1 MKSKSGAGERSAEGF
16 SLRRW
21 SRRKLEA
28 VRATPSAPNVSTS
41 PLPAAASQVTP
52 QTAAAA
58 APPLASASPTPPEL
72 PPVASLTF
80 DSDFAAFLKPQVD
93 ELVKRAALK
102 QLFRDPRFNVMDG
115 LDTYIDDY
123 TQAEPIPPDMLQDLM
138 QRDYIYN
145 PPTAEATTD
154 ENAAG
159 QTCMPQQEQLPGT
172 PTAAAVTSA
181 GASASAS
188 ATPADAPIADNA
200 DPQSNAPDGDPS
212 PAKP

>member
-1 MKSKSGAGERSAEGF
+1 MKSKSGPSERSAEGF

-28 VRATPSAPNVSTS
+28 VRATPSAPTVSAS
-41 PLPAAASQVTP
+41 PPTPAAQLMP

-58 APPLASASPTPPEL
+58 APASASSGPTLPEL

-80 DSDFAAFLKPQVD
+80 DSDFTAFLKPQVD

-123 TQAEPIPPDMLQDLM
+123 TQADPIPSDTLQDLM
-138 QRDYIYN
+138 RRDYIYN
-145 PPTAEATTD
+145 PPTAEATAD
-154 ENAAG
+154 EGN
-159 QTCMPQQEQLPGT
+159 TRVPQQEQVAGT
-172 PTAAAVTSA
+172 PVTAAVTSA
-181 GASASAS
+181 GTAASAG
-188 ATPADAPIADNA
+188 ATPADASIADNTN
-200 DPQSNAPDGDPS
+200 PQSISAPDLDPP